1 VRVTRTKLSS
11 RQQRTQRLQLYG
23 LVQGFSYVIGL
34 NDFKIAQRL
43 RARLAGVLRRP
54 HDLVKPLQDDLED
67 LLEISGLWV
76 RNVGN
81 RHEIKLQIRRL
92 ISRIIPRLR
101 YRRPVR
107 RRMSRQ

>member
-1 VRVTRTKLSS
+1 VKVSQTKLSA
-11 RQQRTQRLQLYG
+11 RRQRTQRLQLYG
-23 LVQGFSYVIGL
+23 LVQDFSYVIGL

-54 HDLVKPLQDDLED
+54 HNLEKPLDNDLED
-67 LLEISGLWV
+67 LLEISGRWV
-76 RNVGN
+76 RNVGD

-92 ISRIIPRLR
+92 IRRIVPRLR

-107 RRMSRQ
+107 RRMIRR

>member
-54 HDLVKPLQDDLED
+54 HDLEKPLDDDLKD
-67 LLEISGLWV
+67 LLEISGRWV
-76 RNVGN
+76 RNVGD

-92 ISRIIPRLR
+92 ISRIVPRLR
-101 YRRPVR
+101 YRPVR
-107 RRMSRQ
+107 RRMIRR